1 MDILDKI
8 EYKERLEKI
17 KELAGAGNYEGAA
30 LAADT
35 VDWRHVRSVKTLCMI
50 AEIYEN
56 NKRYEDSE
64 LILKYAYKRSEA
76 SKTVLYRLA
85 EINIRLMD
93 LEEARRFIY
102 EFEQLSPR
110 DNSKFILEYRLL
122 KAKNAPL
129 DDQIEVLKEL
139 KDREYTERWA
149 YELARLYR
157 KNGQTRK
164 CIEECDDMILW
175 FAEGKYVTKAKAL
188 KRELAPLS
196 AAQQMRAG
204 FRREEQAAR
213 EEYVPEAEA
222 EAAAEPEI
230 AAAEP
235 ETQAEPE
242 IAAAWP
248 ETAAEPEIETAEPET
263 AAEPEIAAA
272 EPETAAEPEI
282 AAAEPE
288 TQAESEIEAAWPETA
303 AEPEIAAA
311 EPETQAES
319 EIEAAGPEAAEEPAA
334 EPAAQETA
342 AEPFAEPYAVPGTQ
356 EFVSAD
362 AFEQADSLDVS
373 NVFGENTASPAERVP
388 YLDAEKMLA
397 SEDDESLGLTREFNL
412 QELIRQA
419 MMDGASV
426 SEAVAKVRAEAEAAA
441 AAKKA
446 GKVAAGAAILA
457 PEEAARKAVREAS
470 GVMAQS
476 VRPAPKVSEEK
487 AESTAKPVR
496 EVKPIVK
503 EAPENDDVMAALMA
517 GEDDVLPVR
526 EEDMTTGF
534 GVVETPVEDNSA
546 VIGRIMATKGTLPK
560 VRVEIRK
567 LTDTER
573 KIFTYFSDIP
583 GVHEQVTLA
592 LADIHNSCGDKTSRS
607 GNIII
612 QGRPGSGKT
621 HLADGLI
628 LSACT
633 DLGIHSVKRAR
644 ITADE
649 LNRKDPACV
658 VKKMSGG
665 FLIIEHA
672 GDLTNETVA
681 KLSKAMEFRTD
692 RLVVILEDAKS
703 GIRSALAKDP
713 GFAEKFTSTIIIPVF
728 TNDELVTFAKTYA
741 KENGCKMDEM
751 GTLAL
756 YTIIGEN
763 QKESEPMTV
772 GMVRDVMDA
781 AISRAKGRKFGRRF
795 SKNAFGPDG
804 RLLIKEKD
812 FDV

>member
-1 MDILDKI
+1 MDKI

-248 ETAAEPEIETAEPET
+248 ET
-263 AAEPEIAAA
+263 AEPEIAAA

>member
-1 MDILDKI
+1 MDKI

-64 LILKYAYKRSEA
+64 LILKYSYKRSEA

-272 EPETAAEPEI
+272 E
-282 AAAEPE
+282 
-288 TQAESEIEAAWPETA
+288 PETA

-534 GVVETPVEDNSA
+534 GVVETPLEDNSA

>member
-1 MDILDKI
+1 MDKI

-35 VDWRHVRSVKTLCMI
+35 VDWRHVRSVRTLCMI

-85 EINIRLMD
+85 EINIRLQD

-196 AAQQMRAG
+196 AAQQMKAG
-204 FRREEQAAR
+204 FRREEQAVR
-213 EEYVPEAEA
+213 EEYVPEAET

-230 AAAEP
+230 AS
-235 ETQAEPE
+235 
-242 IAAAWP
+242 
-248 ETAAEPEIETAEPET
+248 AEPET
-263 AAEPEIAAA
+263 AAEPEIAAEEPETVA
-272 EPETAAEPEI
+272 EPEITAVEPETQAVPEITAAEPEIVAAEPEIAAVEPETAAEPEI
-282 AAAEPE
+282 AAVEPE
-288 TQAESEIEAAWPETA
+288 VT
-303 AEPEIAAA
+303 AEPEITAA
-311 EPETQAES
+311 
-319 EIEAAGPEAAEEPAA
+319 
-334 EPAAQETA
+334 PAAQETA
-342 AEPFAEPYAVPGTQ
+342 AEPFAEPYAVSDTQ

-373 NVFGENTASPAERVP
+373 NAFENTASPAERVP

-419 MMDGASV
+419 MKDGASV

-446 GKVAAGAAILA
+446 GKIAAGAAILA

-476 VRPAPKVSEEK
+476 VRPASRVRAEK

-592 LADIHNSCGDKTSRS
+592 LADIHNSCGDKTSRG

-649 LNRKDPACV
+649 LNRKDPASV

>member
-35 VDWRHVRSVKTLCMI
+35 VDWRHVRSVRTLCMI

-85 EINIRLMD
+85 EINIRLQD

-272 EPETAAEPEI
+272 E
-282 AAAEPE
+282 
-288 TQAESEIEAAWPETA
+288 PETA

>member
-35 VDWRHVRSVKTLCMI
+35 VDWRHVRSVRTLCMI

-85 EINIRLMD
+85 EINIRLQD

-196 AAQQMRAG
+196 AAQQMKAG
-204 FRREEQAAR
+204 FRREEQASR
-213 EEYVPEAEA
+213 EEYT
-222 EAAAEPEI
+222 
-230 AAAEP
+230 P

-242 IAAAWP
+242 IAAAEPDIAAEP
-248 ETAAEPEIETAEPET
+248 EIVAVEPEIAAEPEIEAAEPEVTAESEIAAAEPDIAAEPEIAAVEPET
-263 AAEPEIAAA
+263 AAEPEIAAV
-272 EPETAAEPEI
+272 EPEIVAEPEI
-282 AAAEPE
+282 AAEEPE
-288 TQAESEIEAAWPETA
+288 VT
-303 AEPEIAAA
+303 AEPEITAA
-311 EPETQAES
+311 
-319 EIEAAGPEAAEEPAA
+319 PAA
-334 EPAAQETA
+334 ETA
-342 AEPFAEPYAVPGTQ
+342 AEPFAEPYAVPETQ

-419 MMDGASV
+419 MKDGASV

-476 VRPAPKVSEEK
+476 VRPASRVRAEK

-592 LADIHNSCGDKTSRS
+592 LADIHNSCGDKTSRG

-649 LNRKDPACV
+649 LNRKDPASV

>member
-1 MDILDKI
+1 MDKI

-35 VDWRHVRSVKTLCMI
+35 VDWRHVRSVRTLCMI

-85 EINIRLMD
+85 EINIRLQD
-93 LEEARRFIY
+93 LKEARRFIY

-196 AAQQMRAG
+196 AAQQMKAG

-213 EEYVPEAEA
+213 EEYVPEAET
-222 EAAAEPEI
+222 EA
-230 AAAEP
+230 
-235 ETQAEPE
+235 
-242 IAAAWP
+242 
-248 ETAAEPEIETAEPET
+248 
-263 AAEPEIAAA
+263 
-272 EPETAAEPEI
+272 AAEPEI

-288 TQAESEIEAAWPETA
+288 TQAESEIEAVEPETA

-311 EPETQAES
+311 EPEVTAEP
-319 EIEAAGPEAAEEPAA
+319 EITAA
-334 EPAAQETA
+334 PAAQETA

-419 MMDGASV
+419 MKDGASV

-476 VRPAPKVSEEK
+476 VRPAPKAREEK

-592 LADIHNSCGDKTSRS
+592 LADIHNSCGDKTSRG

-649 LNRKDPACV
+649 LNRKDPASV

>member
-1 MDILDKI
+1 MDKI

-35 VDWRHVRSVKTLCMI
+35 VDWRHVRSVRTLCMI

-196 AAQQMRAG
+196 AAQQMKAG

-222 EAAAEPEI
+222 EAAAEPETAAEPEI

-242 IAAAWP
+242 IAAV
-248 ETAAEPEIETAEPET
+248 EPEVI
-263 AAEPEIAAA
+263 AEPEIAAA
-272 EPETAAEPEI
+272 EPETQAEPEI

-288 TQAESEIEAAWPETA
+288 TQAESEIAAVEPETQ

-311 EPETQAES
+311 EPET
-319 EIEAAGPEAAEEPAA
+319 AAELEIAAA
-334 EPAAQETA
+334 EPEVTAEPEITAAPAAQETA
-342 AEPFAEPYAVPGTQ
+342 AEPFAEPYAVSDTQ

-373 NVFGENTASPAERVP
+373 NAFENTASPAERVP

-419 MMDGASV
+419 MKDGASV

-476 VRPAPKVSEEK
+476 VRPASRVRAEK

-592 LADIHNSCGDKTSRS
+592 LADIHNSCGDKTSRG

-644 ITADE
+644 IMADE
-649 LNRKDPACV
+649 LNRKDPASV

>member
-1 MDILDKI
+1 
-8 EYKERLEKI
+8 
-17 KELAGAGNYEGAA
+17 
-30 LAADT
+30 
-35 VDWRHVRSVKTLCMI
+35 
-50 AEIYEN
+50 
-56 NKRYEDSE
+56 
-64 LILKYAYKRSEA
+64 
-76 SKTVLYRLA
+76 
-85 EINIRLMD
+85 
-93 LEEARRFIY
+93 
-102 EFEQLSPR
+102 
-110 DNSKFILEYRLL
+110 
-122 KAKNAPL
+122 
-129 DDQIEVLKEL
+129 
-139 KDREYTERWA
+139 
-149 YELARLYR
+149 
-157 KNGQTRK
+157 
-164 CIEECDDMILW
+164 
-175 FAEGKYVTKAKAL
+175 
-188 KRELAPLS
+188 
-196 AAQQMRAG
+196 
-204 FRREEQAAR
+204 
-213 EEYVPEAEA
+213 
-222 EAAAEPEI
+222 
-230 AAAEP
+230 
-235 ETQAEPE
+235 
-242 IAAAWP
+242 
-248 ETAAEPEIETAEPET
+248 
-263 AAEPEIAAA
+263 
-272 EPETAAEPEI
+272 
-282 AAAEPE
+282 
-288 TQAESEIEAAWPETA
+288 
-303 AEPEIAAA
+303 
-311 EPETQAES
+311 
-319 EIEAAGPEAAEEPAA
+319 
-334 EPAAQETA
+334 
-342 AEPFAEPYAVPGTQ
+342 
-356 EFVSAD
+356 
-362 AFEQADSLDVS
+362 
-373 NVFGENTASPAERVP
+373 
-388 YLDAEKMLA
+388 MLA

-419 MMDGASV
+419 MKDGASV

-476 VRPAPKVSEEK
+476 VRPASRVRAEK

-592 LADIHNSCGDKTSRS
+592 LADIHNSCGDKTSRG

-649 LNRKDPACV
+649 LNRKDPASV

>member
-213 EEYVPEAEA
+213 EEYVPEAET
-222 EAAAEPEI
+222 EAAAEPEIAAEEPETQAEPEI

-235 ETQAEPE
+235 ETQTEPE
-242 IAAAWP
+242 I
-248 ETAAEPEIETAEPET
+248 TAAEPEIV
-263 AAEPEIAAA
+263 
-272 EPETAAEPEI
+272 AAEPEI

-288 TQAESEIEAAWPETA
+288 TQAESEIEAAGPETA

-334 EPAAQETA
+334 EPSAQETA

>member
-1 MDILDKI
+1 MDKI

-35 VDWRHVRSVKTLCMI
+35 VDWRHVRSVRTLCMI

-85 EINIRLMD
+85 EINIRLQD

-658 VKKMSGG
+658 VKKMS
-665 FLIIEHA
+665 
-672 GDLTNETVA
+672 
-681 KLSKAMEFRTD
+681 
-692 RLVVILEDAKS
+692 
-703 GIRSALAKDP
+703 
-713 GFAEKFTSTIIIPVF
+713 
-728 TNDELVTFAKTYA
+728 
-741 KENGCKMDEM
+741 
-751 GTLAL
+751 
-756 YTIIGEN
+756 
-763 QKESEPMTV
+763 
-772 GMVRDVMDA
+772 
-781 AISRAKGRKFGRRF
+781 
-795 SKNAFGPDG
+795 
-804 RLLIKEKD
+804 
-812 FDV
+812 

>member
-64 LILKYAYKRSEA
+64 LILKYSYKRSEA

-248 ETAAEPEIETAEPET
+248 ETAAEPEIETAE
-263 AAEPEIAAA
+263 
-272 EPETAAEPEI
+272 
-282 AAAEPE
+282 
-288 TQAESEIEAAWPETA
+288 PETA

-534 GVVETPVEDNSA
+534 GVVETPLEDNSA

>member
-1 MDILDKI
+1 S
-8 EYKERLEKI
+8 Y
-17 KELAGAGNYEGAA
+17 
-30 LAADT
+30 
-35 VDWRHVRSVKTLCMI
+35 
-50 AEIYEN
+50 
-56 NKRYEDSE
+56 
-64 LILKYAYKRSEA
+64 
-76 SKTVLYRLA
+76 
-85 EINIRLMD
+85 
-93 LEEARRFIY
+93 
-102 EFEQLSPR
+102 
-110 DNSKFILEYRLL
+110 
-122 KAKNAPL
+122 
-129 DDQIEVLKEL
+129 
-139 KDREYTERWA
+139 
-149 YELARLYR
+149 
-157 KNGQTRK
+157 
-164 CIEECDDMILW
+164 
-175 FAEGKYVTKAKAL
+175 
-188 KRELAPLS
+188 
-196 AAQQMRAG
+196 
-204 FRREEQAAR
+204 
-213 EEYVPEAEA
+213 
-222 EAAAEPEI
+222 
-230 AAAEP
+230 
-235 ETQAEPE
+235 
-242 IAAAWP
+242 
-248 ETAAEPEIETAEPET
+248 
-263 AAEPEIAAA
+263 
-272 EPETAAEPEI
+272 
-282 AAAEPE
+282 
-288 TQAESEIEAAWPETA
+288 
-303 AEPEIAAA
+303 
-311 EPETQAES
+311 
-319 EIEAAGPEAAEEPAA
+319 
-334 EPAAQETA
+334 
-342 AEPFAEPYAVPGTQ
+342 TQ

-373 NVFGENTASPAERVP
+373 NAFENTASPAERVP

-412 QELIRQA
+412 QELIHQA
-419 MMDGASV
+419 MKDGASV

-476 VRPAPKVSEEK
+476 VRPAPQAREEK

-592 LADIHNSCGDKTSRS
+592 LADIHNSCGDKTSRG

-649 LNRKDPACV
+649 LNRKDPASV

-728 TNDELVTFAKTYA
+728 TNDELVTFAKTYS

>member
-248 ETAAEPEIETAEPET
+248 ETAAEPEIETAE
-263 AAEPEIAAA
+263 
-272 EPETAAEPEI
+272 
-282 AAAEPE
+282 
-288 TQAESEIEAAWPETA
+288 PETA

>member
-35 VDWRHVRSVKTLCMI
+35 VDWRHVRSVRTLCMI

-85 EINIRLMD
+85 EINIRLQD

-196 AAQQMRAG
+196 AAQQMKAG

-213 EEYVPEAEA
+213 EEYVPEAET
-222 EAAAEPEI
+222 EA
-230 AAAEP
+230 
-235 ETQAEPE
+235 
-242 IAAAWP
+242 
-248 ETAAEPEIETAEPET
+248 

-288 TQAESEIEAAWPETA
+288 VT
-303 AEPEIAAA
+303 AEPEITAA
-311 EPETQAES
+311 
-319 EIEAAGPEAAEEPAA
+319 
-334 EPAAQETA
+334 PAAQETA
-342 AEPFAEPYAVPGTQ
+342 AEPFAEPYAVSDTQ

-373 NVFGENTASPAERVP
+373 NAFENTASPAERVP

-419 MMDGASV
+419 MKDGASV

-476 VRPAPKVSEEK
+476 VRPASRVRAEK

-592 LADIHNSCGDKTSRS
+592 LADIHNSCGDKTSRG

-649 LNRKDPACV
+649 LNRKDPASV

>member
-35 VDWRHVRSVKTLCMI
+35 VDWRHVRSVRTLCMI

-272 EPETAAEPEI
+272 E
-282 AAAEPE
+282 
-288 TQAESEIEAAWPETA
+288 PETA

>member
-35 VDWRHVRSVKTLCMI
+35 VDWRHVRSVRTLCMI

-242 IAAAWP
+242 IAAPWP

-272 EPETAAEPEI
+272 E
-282 AAAEPE
+282 
-288 TQAESEIEAAWPETA
+288 PETA

-592 LADIHNSCGDKTSRS
+592 LADIHNSCGDKTSRG

>member
-85 EINIRLMD
+85 EINIRLQD

-196 AAQQMRAG
+196 AAQQMKAG

-213 EEYVPEAEA
+213 EEYVPEAET

-235 ETQAEPE
+235 ET
-242 IAAAWP
+242 
-248 ETAAEPEIETAEPET
+248 AAESEIETAEPET
-263 AAEPEIAAA
+263 QAESEIEAAEPETQAEPEIEAVEPETQAEPEIAAA

-288 TQAESEIEAAWPETA
+288 VT
-303 AEPEIAAA
+303 AEPEITAA
-311 EPETQAES
+311 
-319 EIEAAGPEAAEEPAA
+319 
-334 EPAAQETA
+334 PAAQETA
-342 AEPFAEPYAVPGTQ
+342 AEPFAEPYAVSDTQ

-373 NVFGENTASPAERVP
+373 NAFENTASPAERVP

-476 VRPAPKVSEEK
+476 VRPASRVRAEK

-592 LADIHNSCGDKTSRS
+592 LADIHNSCGDKTSRG

-649 LNRKDPACV
+649 LNRKDPASV

>member
-17 KELAGAGNYEGAA
+17 KELAGAGNYEGGA

-85 EINIRLMD
+85 EINIRLQD

-196 AAQQMRAG
+196 ASQQMKAG
-204 FRREEQAAR
+204 FRRDEQAAR

-230 AAAEP
+230 ASAEP

-242 IAAAWP
+242 IAAAEP
-248 ETAAEPEIETAEPET
+248 ETQVEPEITAAEPEIV

-288 TQAESEIEAAWPETA
+288 TAAEPEITVAEPEIVA

-311 EPETQAES
+311 EPE
-319 EIEAAGPEAAEEPAA
+319 IAAA
-334 EPAAQETA
+334 PAAQETA

-373 NVFGENTASPAERVP
+373 NVFGDNTASPAERVP

-419 MMDGASV
+419 MKDGASV

-441 AAKKA
+441 AARKA

-487 AESTAKPVR
+487 AESTTKPVR

-517 GEDDVLPVR
+517 GADDVLPVR

-546 VIGRIMATKGTLPK
+546 VIGRIMAAKGTLPK

-592 LADIHNSCGDKTSRS
+592 LADIHNSCGDKTSRG

-649 LNRKDPACV
+649 LNRKDPASV

-763 QKESEPMTV
+763 QKESEPVTV
-772 GMVRDVMDA
+772 GMVRNVMDA

>member
-35 VDWRHVRSVKTLCMI
+35 VDWRHVRSVRTLCMI

-85 EINIRLMD
+85 EINIRLQD

-272 EPETAAEPEI
+272 EPET
-282 AAAEPE
+282 
-288 TQAESEIEAAWPETA
+288 
-303 AEPEIAAA
+303 
-311 EPETQAES
+311 QAES

-446 GKVAAGAAILA
+446 GKVAAGAA
-457 PEEAARKAVREAS
+457 
-470 GVMAQS
+470 
-476 VRPAPKVSEEK
+476 
-487 AESTAKPVR
+487 
-496 EVKPIVK
+496 
-503 EAPENDDVMAALMA
+503 
-517 GEDDVLPVR
+517 
-526 EEDMTTGF
+526 
-534 GVVETPVEDNSA
+534 
-546 VIGRIMATKGTLPK
+546 
-560 VRVEIRK
+560 
-567 LTDTER
+567 
-573 KIFTYFSDIP
+573 
-583 GVHEQVTLA
+583 
-592 LADIHNSCGDKTSRS
+592 
-607 GNIII
+607 
-612 QGRPGSGKT
+612 
-621 HLADGLI
+621 
-628 LSACT
+628 
-633 DLGIHSVKRAR
+633 
-644 ITADE
+644 
-649 LNRKDPACV
+649 
-658 VKKMSGG
+658 
-665 FLIIEHA
+665 
-672 GDLTNETVA
+672 
-681 KLSKAMEFRTD
+681 
-692 RLVVILEDAKS
+692 
-703 GIRSALAKDP
+703 
-713 GFAEKFTSTIIIPVF
+713 
-728 TNDELVTFAKTYA
+728 
-741 KENGCKMDEM
+741 
-751 GTLAL
+751 
-756 YTIIGEN
+756 
-763 QKESEPMTV
+763 
-772 GMVRDVMDA
+772 
-781 AISRAKGRKFGRRF
+781 
-795 SKNAFGPDG
+795 
-804 RLLIKEKD
+804 
-812 FDV
+812 

>member
-272 EPETAAEPEI
+272 E
-282 AAAEPE
+282 
-288 TQAESEIEAAWPETA
+288 PETA

>member
-64 LILKYAYKRSEA
+64 LILKYSYKRSEA

-272 EPETAAEPEI
+272 E
-282 AAAEPE
+282 
-288 TQAESEIEAAWPETA
+288 PETA

-534 GVVETPVEDNSA
+534 GVVETPLEDNSA

>member
-1 MDILDKI
+1 
-8 EYKERLEKI
+8 
-17 KELAGAGNYEGAA
+17 
-30 LAADT
+30 
-35 VDWRHVRSVKTLCMI
+35 
-50 AEIYEN
+50 AEP
-56 NKRYEDSE
+56 
-64 LILKYAYKRSEA
+64 
-76 SKTVLYRLA
+76 
-85 EINIRLMD
+85 EI
-93 LEEARRFIY
+93 
-102 EFEQLSPR
+102 
-110 DNSKFILEYRLL
+110 
-122 KAKNAPL
+122 
-129 DDQIEVLKEL
+129 V
-139 KDREYTERWA
+139 
-149 YELARLYR
+149 
-157 KNGQTRK
+157 
-164 CIEECDDMILW
+164 
-175 FAEGKYVTKAKAL
+175 
-188 KRELAPLS
+188 
-196 AAQQMRAG
+196 
-204 FRREEQAAR
+204 
-213 EEYVPEAEA
+213 
-222 EAAAEPEI
+222 AEPEI
-230 AAAEP
+230 AAEEP
-235 ETQAEPE
+235 EVTAEPE
-242 IAAAWP
+242 I
-248 ETAAEPEIETAEPET
+248 TAA
-263 AAEPEIAAA
+263 
-272 EPETAAEPEI
+272 
-282 AAAEPE
+282 
-288 TQAESEIEAAWPETA
+288 
-303 AEPEIAAA
+303 
-311 EPETQAES
+311 
-319 EIEAAGPEAAEEPAA
+319 
-334 EPAAQETA
+334 PAAQETA
-342 AEPFAEPYAVPGTQ
+342 AEPFAEPYAVSDTQ

-373 NVFGENTASPAERVP
+373 NAFENTASPAERVP

-419 MMDGASV
+419 MKDGASV

-476 VRPAPKVSEEK
+476 VRPASRVRAEK

-592 LADIHNSCGDKTSRS
+592 LADIHNSCGDKTSRG

-649 LNRKDPACV
+649 LNRKDPASV

>member
-242 IAAAWP
+242 IAAPWP

-272 EPETAAEPEI
+272 E
-282 AAAEPE
+282 
-288 TQAESEIEAAWPETA
+288 PETA

>member
-1 MDILDKI
+1 MDKI

-35 VDWRHVRSVKTLCMI
+35 VDWRHVRSVRTLCMI

-85 EINIRLMD
+85 EINIRLQD

-122 KAKNAPL
+122 KAKNVPL

-196 AAQQMRAG
+196 AAQQMKAG
-204 FRREEQAAR
+204 FRREEQAVR
-213 EEYVPEAEA
+213 EEYVPEAET

-230 AAAEP
+230 AS
-235 ETQAEPE
+235 
-242 IAAAWP
+242 
-248 ETAAEPEIETAEPET
+248 AEPET
-263 AAEPEIAAA
+263 AAEPEIAAEEPETVA
-272 EPETAAEPEI
+272 EPEITAVEPETQAVPEITAAEPEIVAAEPEIAAVEPETAAEPEI
-282 AAAEPE
+282 AAVEPE
-288 TQAESEIEAAWPETA
+288 VT
-303 AEPEIAAA
+303 AEPEITAA
-311 EPETQAES
+311 
-319 EIEAAGPEAAEEPAA
+319 
-334 EPAAQETA
+334 PAAQETA
-342 AEPFAEPYAVPGTQ
+342 AEPFAEPYAVSDTQ

-373 NVFGENTASPAERVP
+373 NAFENTASPVERVP

-419 MMDGASV
+419 MKDGASV

-470 GVMAQS
+470 GVMTQS

-592 LADIHNSCGDKTSRS
+592 LADIHNSCGDKTSRG

-658 VKKMSGG
+658 VKRMSGG